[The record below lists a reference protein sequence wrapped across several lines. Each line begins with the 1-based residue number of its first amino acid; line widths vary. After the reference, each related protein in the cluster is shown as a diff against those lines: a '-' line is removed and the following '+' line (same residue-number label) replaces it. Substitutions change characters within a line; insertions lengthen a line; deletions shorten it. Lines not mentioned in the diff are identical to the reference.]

1 MYNLKNIPIFASN
14 YNLNNMLRVQEI
26 CKEQGITMQD
36 LAKKMGVTYQALYAA
51 VSGNPTIGKLGDIAK
66 ALEVEIT
73 DLIEPKK
80 DNDFIAFIDYKGKL
94 RKATSIKKLEE
105 IIADIKFEEMTL
117 EAKNFRINSPYCFI
131 YDVTTNIGIFLNREY
146 QHLEERNGICSIY
159 DVKSLGMVN
168 IDLSQLTEN
177 EEKKVFQ
184 EINSNGTLKIGYFYT
199 DNTNPFNKKDLVD
212 RKRLESLYKDRITR
226 LAQLIDINVLGY
238 NLN

>member
-1 MYNLKNIPIFASN
+1 
-14 YNLNNMLRVQEI
+14 
-26 CKEQGITMQD
+26 
-36 LAKKMGVTYQALYAA
+36 
-51 VSGNPTIGKLGDIAK
+51 
-66 ALEVEIT
+66 
-73 DLIEPKK
+73 
-80 DNDFIAFIDYKGKL
+80 
-94 RKATSIKKLEE
+94 
-105 IIADIKFEEMTL
+105 MTL